1 MDQRIMGKGIRDMEN
16 KKIRKKDSNSITRA
30 YLDSLLVEQ
39 RLIDS
44 ELPDLTTT
52 IFGKEYRTP
61 IMNAAFSH
69 LHSYCEDAAAEMAKG
84 IKEAGALNWWGM
96 SNDAEMESIFA
107 TGCDTVKII
116 KPFADEKKI
125 FHDMEHAISHG
136 AVAVGMDLDHAYDRS
151 GHYDNVMGEEMR
163 PKTLTQIREYVKATG
178 DVPFVIKGVLSLQ
191 DAQKCAEAGV
201 KGIMISHHH
210 GIFDYAVPPLMILP
224 EIKEAVGDELGIFVD
239 CGMDSGMDVFKALA
253 LGASAVSV
261 SRHLLEYLKNG
272 QAQAVTERMN
282 EMAGE
287 LRSIMARCGCSGVEN
302 IDQTIIRQRVEF

>member
-1 MDQRIMGKGIRDMEN
+1 MEN
-16 KKIRKKDSNSITRA
+16 KMIQKSDSNSITRA

-44 ELPDLTTT
+44 DLPDLTTT
-52 IFGKEYRTP
+52 IFKRKYRTP

-69 LHSYCEDAAAEMAKG
+69 LHSLCPDAASEMAKG
-84 IKEAGALNWWGM
+84 MKEAGALNWWGM

-125 FHDMEHAISHG
+125 LHELEHAVSHG
-136 AVAVGMDLDHAYDRS
+136 AVAVGMDLDHAYGRS
-151 GHYDNVMGEEMR
+151 GYYDNVLGEEMR
-163 PKTLTQIREYVKATG
+163 PKTLAQIRGYVKEAG
-178 DVPFVIKGVLSLQ
+178 EIPFVIKGVLSLQ
-191 DAQKCAEAGV
+191 DAQKCVEAGV

-210 GIFDYAVPPLMILP
+210 GILDYAVPPLMILP
-224 EIKEAVGDELGIFVD
+224 EIKKKVGNELEIFVD

-261 SRHLLEYLKNG
+261 SRHLLNYLKEG

-287 LRSIMARCGCSGVEN
+287 LRTIMARCGCKSVGD
-302 IDQTIIRQRVEF
+302 IDQTIIRQRIGF

>member
-1 MDQRIMGKGIRDMEN
+1 MEEM
-16 KKIRKKDSNSITRA
+16 KIYNNDSNKITRA

-44 ELPDLTTT
+44 DLPDLTTT
-52 IFGKEYRTP
+52 IFGKKYRTP

-69 LHSYCEDAAAEMAKG
+69 LHSYCPDAAAVMAKG
-84 IKEAGALNWWGM
+84 MKEAGALNWWGM
-96 SNDAEMESIFA
+96 SSDTEMESIFF

-125 FHDMEHAISHG
+125 LHELEHAVSHG

-151 GHYDNVMGEEMR
+151 GNYDNVLGEEMR
-163 PKTLTQIREYVKATG
+163 PKTLSQICEYVKAAG
-178 DVPFVIKGVLSLQ
+178 EVPFVIKGVLSLQ
-191 DAQKCAEAGV
+191 DAQKCVKAGV
-201 KGIMISHHH
+201 KGIVISHHH

-224 EIKEAVGDELGIFVD
+224 EIKKTVGDELEIFVD

-261 SRHLLEYLKNG
+261 SRHLLKYLKDG

-282 EMAGE
+282 EMASE
-287 LRSIMARCGCSGVEN
+287 LRSIMARCGCSSVGA
-302 IDQTIIRQRVEF
+302 IDQTIIWKREGF

>member
-1 MDQRIMGKGIRDMEN
+1 MDE
-16 KKIRKKDSNSITRA
+16 KKIRKNDSNKITRA

-44 ELPDLTTT
+44 DLPDLTTT
-52 IFGKEYRTP
+52 IFGKKYRTP

-69 LHSYCEDAAAEMAKG
+69 LHSFCSDAAVKMAKG
-84 IKEAGALNWWGM
+84 MKEAGALNWWGM

-125 FHDMEHAISHG
+125 LHELEHAVSHG

-151 GHYDNVMGEEMR
+151 GHYDNVLGEEMR
-163 PKTLTQIREYVKATG
+163 PKTLTQICEYVKAAG
-178 DVPFVIKGVLSLQ
+178 EVPFVIKGVLSLQ
-191 DAQKCAEAGV
+191 DAQKCVEAGV
-201 KGIMISHHH
+201 KGIVLSHHH

-224 EIKEAVGDELGIFVD
+224 EIKKKVGDELEIFVD

-287 LRSIMARCGCSGVEN
+287 LKSIMARCGCSSVEE
-302 IDQTIIRQRVEF
+302 IDQTIIRRRIGF

>member
-1 MDQRIMGKGIRDMEN
+1 MEN
-16 KKIRKKDSNSITRA
+16 KMIQKNDSNRITRA

-44 ELPDLTTT
+44 DLPDLTTT
-52 IFGKEYRTP
+52 IFGKKYRTP

-69 LHSYCEDAAAEMAKG
+69 LHSLCSDAAVEMAKG
-84 IKEAGALNWWGM
+84 MKEAGALNWWGM

-125 FHDMEHAISHG
+125 LHELEHAVSHG
-136 AVAVGMDLDHAYDRS
+136 AVALGMDLDHAYGRN
-151 GHYDNVMGEEMR
+151 GHYDNVLGEEMR
-163 PKTLTQIREYVKATG
+163 PKTLAQISEYVKEAG
-178 DVPFVIKGVLSLQ
+178 KIPFVIKGVLSLQ

-201 KGIMISHHH
+201 KGIMVSHHH
-210 GIFDYAVPPLMILP
+210 GILDYAVPPLMILP
-224 EIKEAVGDELGIFVD
+224 EIKKKVGNELEIFVD
-239 CGMDSGMDVFKALA
+239 CGIDSGMDVFKALA

-261 SRHLLEYLKNG
+261 SRHVLNYLKEG
-272 QAQAVTERMN
+272 QAQAVTGRMN

-287 LRSIMARCGCSGVEN
+287 LRTVMARCGCKSVES
-302 IDQTIIRQRVEF
+302 IDQTIIWQRTGF

>member
-1 MDQRIMGKGIRDMEN
+1 M
-16 KKIRKKDSNSITRA
+16 IRKNDSNSITRA
-30 YLDSLLVEQ
+30 YLDSLLIEQ

-44 ELPDLTTT
+44 DLPDLTTT
-52 IFGKEYRTP
+52 ILGKKYRTP
-61 IMNAAFSH
+61 IMSAAFSH
-69 LHSYCEDAAAEMAKG
+69 LHSICPDAAVEMAKG
-84 IKEAGALNWWGM
+84 MKEAGALNWWGM

-125 FHDMEHAISHG
+125 LHELEHAVFHG
-136 AVAVGMDLDHAYDRS
+136 AVAVGMDLDHAYGRNGS
-151 GHYDNVMGEEMR
+151 YDNVLGEEMR
-163 PKTLTQIREYVKATG
+163 PKALTQIREYVKAAG
-178 DVPFVIKGVLSLQ
+178 EVPFVIKGVLSLQ
-191 DAQKCAEAGV
+191 DAQKCVEAGV

-224 EIKEAVGDELGIFVD
+224 EIKEKVGKELEIFVD
-239 CGMDSGMDVFKALA
+239 CGMNSGMDVFKALA

-261 SRHLLEYLKNG
+261 SRHLLDKLKAG

-287 LRSIMARCGCSGVEN
+287 LKTMMARCGCKKVEE
-302 IDQTIIRQRVEF
+302 IDQTLIRKRVGF

>member
-1 MDQRIMGKGIRDMEN
+1 MEEM
-16 KKIRKKDSNSITRA
+16 KIYNNDSNKITRA

-44 ELPDLTTT
+44 DLPDLTTT
-52 IFGKEYRTP
+52 IFGKNYRTP

-69 LHSYCEDAAAEMAKG
+69 LHSYCPDAAAVMAKG
-84 IKEAGALNWWGM
+84 MKEAGALNWWGM
-96 SNDAEMESIFA
+96 SSDTEMESIFV

-125 FHDMEHAISHG
+125 LHELEHAVSHG

-151 GHYDNVMGEEMR
+151 GNYDNVLGEEMR
-163 PKTLTQIREYVKATG
+163 PKTLSQICEYVKAAG
-178 DVPFVIKGVLSLQ
+178 EVPFVIKGVLSLQ
-191 DAQKCAEAGV
+191 DAQKCVEAGV
-201 KGIMISHHH
+201 KGIVISHHH

-224 EIKEAVGDELGIFVD
+224 EIKKTVGDELEIFVD

-261 SRHLLEYLKNG
+261 SRHLLKYLKDG
-272 QAQAVTERMN
+272 QAQSVTKRMN
-282 EMAGE
+282 EMASE
-287 LRSIMARCGCSGVEN
+287 LRSIMARCGCSSVGA
-302 IDQTIIRQRVEF
+302 IDQTIIWKREGF